1 MTLDHPELQALQL
14 DLRRL
19 RLETPT
25 TSAEHQDKTQKLRE
39 LTLRVADMRRACWGD

>member
-1 MTLDHPELQALQL
+1 MTLNTSDLQTMELE
-14 DLRRL
+14 LRRL

-25 TSAEHQDKTQKLRE
+25 NGRGQKLRE

>member
-1 MTLDHPELQALQL
+1 MSLDVLELEALQL
-14 DLRRL
+14 ELRRL

-25 TSAEHQDKTQKLRE
+25 SERTQKLRE